1 MKPGW
6 FGPNQYKNLANPE
19 AHFRTTGPEIWKQ
32 TGGKIT
38 HFFASLGT
46 CGTISGTGGF
56 LKKISNGRVKV
67 HGIHPT
73 AKHDIPGVRS
83 LPQLP
88 MTQHYDRE
96 KYDALAEVTNEE
108 AFEMCKRLNQEES
121 IIAGPSSGM
130 QVVGAMRLMKDEP
143 GNVGVIIFCDDIF
156 KYTTSCT
163 RHVPSVFP
171 VEEQGASFEPAELTA
186 LKATMGL
193 AESGPD
199 TFGSEDLAK
208 LKAEGA
214 SSWFRK
220 RGLDK
225 YMIVDVRPPEEFG
238 SRLRAKGAIN
248 VPLTDLTGQD
258 PAGQVERVFDIAGAV
273 RKVNN
278 NKRQKLSPK
287 DALQEAFRKAL
298 GSVPAL
304 DTKML
309 VI

>member
-6 FGPNQYKNLANPE
+6 FGPNQYKNTANPE

-46 CGTISGTGGF
+46 CGTISGTGRF
-56 LKKISNGRVKV
+56 LKGISKGRVKV
-67 HGIHPT
+67 HGVHPT

-83 LPQLP
+83 LPQLT

-96 KYDALAEVTNEE
+96 KYDELAEVTNEE

-171 VEEQGASFEPAELTA
+171 PEQQGAQFEPAELTA
-186 LKATMGL
+186 LKAAMGL

-199 TFGSEDLAK
+199 TAGPEELAK
-208 LKAEGA
+208 LKEA
-214 SSWFRK
+214 
-220 RGLDK
+220 GLDDYK
-225 YMIVDVRPPEEFG
+225 IIDVRPPDEFG
-238 SRLRAKGAIN
+238 SRARAKGAIN

-258 PAGQVERVFDIAGAV
+258 PAGEIEQVYNLPGAV
-273 RKVNN
+273 RKAN
-278 NKRQKLSPK
+278 NKRQKVSPK
-287 DALQEAFRKAL
+287 DALQEALRKAL
-298 GSVPAL
+298 GSLPASNAN
-304 DTKML
+304 MM

>member
-1 MKPGW
+1 
-6 FGPNQYKNLANPE
+6 
-19 AHFRTTGPEIWKQ
+19 
-32 TGGKIT
+32 
-38 HFFASLGT
+38 
-46 CGTISGTGGF
+46 
-56 LKKISNGRVKV
+56 
-67 HGIHPT
+67 
-73 AKHDIPGVRS
+73 
-83 LPQLP
+83 

-171 VEEQGASFEPAELTA
+171 PEQQGAQFEPAELTA
-186 LKATMGL
+186 LKAAMGL

-199 TFGSEDLAK
+199 TAGPEELAK
-208 LKAEGA
+208 LKEA
-214 SSWFRK
+214 
-220 RGLDK
+220 GLDDYK
-225 YMIVDVRPPEEFG
+225 IIDVRPPDEFG
-238 SRLRAKGAIN
+238 SRARAKGAIN

-258 PAGQVERVFDIAGAV
+258 PAGEIEQVYNLPGAV
-273 RKVNN
+273 RKAN
-278 NKRQKLSPK
+278 NKRQKVSPK
-287 DALQEAFRKAL
+287 DALQEALRKAL
-298 GSVPAL
+298 GSLPASNANL
-304 DTKML
+304 M

>member
-6 FGPNQYKNLANPE
+6 FGPNQYKNKANPE

-46 CGTISGTGGF
+46 CGTISGTGRF
-56 LKKISNGRVKV
+56 LKEISNGSVKV
-67 HGIHPT
+67 HGVHPT
-73 AKHDIPGVRS
+73 ATHDIPGVRS
-83 LPQLP
+83 LPQLK
-88 MTQHYDRE
+88 MTQHYDRD
-96 KYDALAEVTNEE
+96 KYDELAEVTNEE

-130 QVVGAMRLMKDEP
+130 QVVGAMRLMEDKP

-171 VEEQGASFEPAELTA
+171 AEEQNAVLEPAEVTA
-186 LKATMGL
+186 LKAAMGL

-199 TFGSEDLAK
+199 TFGAAELTE
-208 LKAEGA
+208 LKAD
-214 SSWFRK
+214 
-220 RGLDK
+220 GLDK
-225 YMIVDVRPPEEFG
+225 YMVIDVRPPDEFS

-258 PAGQVERVFDIAGAV
+258 PAGQVEQVYNLPGAV
-273 RKVNN
+273 RKAN

-287 DALQEAFRKAL
+287 DALEAALSKAI
-298 GSVPAL
+298 GSIPAY
-304 DTKML
+304 DIKML
-309 VI
+309 LI